1 MATEDDEWKKLS
13 IEDRCLHK
21 QWKARVSG
29 YEDAAKLFNQI
40 DDEKSPEFAKYLGL
54 IKKFVTDS
62 NAMGQEKGLEAAL
75 AYIEN
80 YAHAGKTVSEV
91 MSGIVSK
98 CIAAPRTRTREL
110 SVQTALMY
118 VEIEKFEAVEEELIK
133 GMDQKNPK
141 IVAACINAITTAL
154 REFGS
159 KVITPKPL
167 VKKISVLFAERDK
180 GIRDEARLMVIEL
193 FKWIGPALR
202 SQLGNLQPVQV
213 AELEGEFAK
222 VEGQKITPTRYIR
235 SQQQKQA
242 KLIAKTEE
250 NEGEDNVEED
260 DYSPPNLD
268 PYDIADPVDI
278 LSKLPKNFYE
288 QLEAKKW
295 QERKEALEVLENL
308 VKAPKL
314 ENGDYGDLVR
324 ALKKI
329 IQKDANVVVVAL
341 AGKNLSSLAN
351 GLKKRFQPYAS
362 FCISAILEK
371 FKEKKQNVVLAIRD
385 ASDAVYQS
393 VTIESI
399 LEDVLEALNNKNP
412 SVKSETALFLARAF
426 TKTPPASLNKKLLKA
441 YTAALI
447 KNINEPDP
455 TVRDCSAEAL
465 GTLMKLVG
473 EKAIGPF
480 IAELEKD
487 NLKMTKIKECCEK
500 AVICVKTAPVKKQPS
515 EKSTVSNKSSPS
527 SVTEKSVPTLKPKRP
542 NTGSAAT
549 KKKAPISSGS
559 ATIVKCKSNK
569 GIIEKVKEREIS
581 EEEAVELVSDILKME
596 TINALSDSNWKNRL
610 TAVEEFLS
618 QVQVIDASS
627 APTQALIRI
636 LNKKPGLKDTNFQ
649 VLKAR
654 LEALKYL
661 AENCSFSSTT
671 ADICINDVTDKL
683 GDSKNGSLA
692 GEVLILIAE
701 ATKFDFVTEQVM
713 DFALTQKSPKVLQE
727 SLLWLSNAM
736 KEFGFSNMNVKSL
749 IDNSKKALASTNP
762 GVRTAA
768 ITLVGTL
775 YLYMGPSL
783 HMFFENEKPALRDQ
797 INAEFEKY
805 ENEKPPI
812 PTRGTKKDDKTET
825 PSDLDADAV
834 PAESLNIQDLLP
846 RVDISPQIT
855 EALIEEMSDKNWKVR
870 NEALIKVSTI
880 IVEAKLIK
888 PNIGD
893 LPQALALRLVDSNGK
908 IAQTALNICENI
920 ATAMGQPC
928 RQYVRFVLPGF
939 LQGLGDSK
947 AWIRSASASCLN
959 SWGELCAFKE
969 FFESEMIADAFKA
982 GSPTLKSELWMW
994 LAEKL
999 PKIKSVPKEELL
1011 ACIPHLYSNLEDRN
1025 AEVRKNAQEAVLGF
1039 MIHLGYECMNKQTEK
1054 LKQGSKAVV
1063 VAALDKAR
1071 PNLPEKPLPKQKQ
1084 AAVEDK
1090 AVRGTKPVANSKN
1103 AVKPKG
1109 NAAPA
1114 KPTSARKKDE
1124 DIDTSPLMTINNL
1137 KHQRTIDENKLKV
1150 LKWNFTTPREEFV
1163 ELLKEQMT
1171 SANVNRTLIA
1181 NMFHSDFRF
1190 HIKAIES
1197 LMEDIPGNGAALISN
1212 LDLILKWL
1220 TLRFFDTNPSVLLK
1234 GLEYLHA
1241 VFNMLIE
1248 NKYHMLENE
1257 GSAFIPYLVLKAG
1270 DPKDAVRN
1278 GVRSLFRQLS
1288 SVFAVSRLFFYV
1300 MEGLKSKNARQR
1312 TECLEVMGSLLDD
1325 NGLSVCL
1332 PSPAVCLKEVAKQ
1345 ISDRDNAVRNAALN
1359 CIVQAYFIV
1368 GEKVLKMVGQISDKD
1383 MSLLEERIKRAKRP
1397 SPKSTRTEPEPL
1409 NVSSSPQRNS
1419 TASPVK
1425 EMEDTNGN
1433 EGEED
1438 SGEYDDIPVI
1448 PLAPQVP
1455 QETSEYTGPFGLDA
1469 DVIKDLDD
1477 CRPSINKL
1485 NLQQFDLDF
1494 LRDEI
1499 VVPSLNDTKTKVMPM
1514 SPPKPFSPNQTFSR
1528 SSLSHLQLSPRTTQD
1543 PLLEKTINNVGSVD
1557 YRSALAAIEQVQEIL
1572 QSNKSASMVDY
1583 ENQLMTAI
1591 VKQLTQLQPLNPVE
1605 NDEVTKMYRSILTII
1620 DSFYLNKTLGR
1631 KVTVEVL
1638 KNILTQLITL
1648 LVEAK
1653 LENCTNGEAYIRVIN
1668 LDCVKIIESSDH
1680 TNIICALVKLLEE
1693 LTHLEASPRMID
1705 LVMKCL
1711 WRVIKIMPSWSEEI
1725 DYDSVLL
1732 EVHLFLKAFPTTWW
1746 KTRSM
1751 DTPVRTVKTILHSMA
1766 KMKGGQLMLHLG
1778 KIPNT
1783 SESELEM
1790 YILRLLKSMKLE
1802 QVKQVPL
1809 KTEKTEPRKTLSR
1822 SVHNML
1828 TEIFQKI
1835 GNKEESKE
1843 GFNLLYDFLRQHP
1856 DADIDQFL
1864 QKSSHVFQDY
1874 ISNGLKVVE
1883 NARSLSNDVFTKSA
1897 SSLSGDITASASE
1910 NDGKGI
1916 DYWNERLY
1924 MWNKVWDENA
1934 ETTTEGE

>member
-13 IEDRCLHK
+13 IEDRCVHK

-29 YEDAAKLFNQI
+29 YEDAAKLFTQI
-40 DDEKSPEFAKYLGL
+40 DDEKSPEFSRYLGL

-80 YAHAGKTVSEV
+80 YAHAGKTVNEV

-98 CIAAPRTRTREL
+98 CIAAPKTKTRDL
-110 SVQTALMY
+110 SVQITLMY
-118 VEIEKFEAVEEELIK
+118 VEIEKYEAVQDELIK

-141 IVAACINAITTAL
+141 IVAACINAITTAVK
-154 REFGS
+154 EFGI
-159 KVITPKPL
+159 KIINPKPL

-202 SQLGNLQPVQV
+202 SQLNNLQPVQV
-213 AELEGEFAK
+213 SELEVEFSK
-222 VEGQKITPTRYIR
+222 LEGQKTVPTRYIR
-235 SQQQKQA
+235 SQQQRQA
-242 KLIAKTEE
+242 KLAAEIVAVEGEQDTEE
-250 NEGEDNVEED
+250 DEYNV
-260 DYSPPNLD
+260 PTLD
-268 PYDIADPVDI
+268 LDDIADPVEI
-278 LSKLPKNFYE
+278 LSKLPKNFLE

-295 QERKEALEVLENL
+295 QERKEALELLESFS
-308 VKAPKL
+308 KAPKL
-314 ENGDYGDLVR
+314 ETGDYGDLVR

-329 IQKDANVVVVAL
+329 IQKDSNVVVIAL
-341 AGKNLSSLAN
+341 AGKNLANLAN
-351 GLKKRFQPYAS
+351 GLKKNFHQYAS
-362 FCISAILEK
+362 FCIPALLEK
-371 FKEKKQNVVLAIRD
+371 FKEKKQNVVIAIRD
-385 ASDAVYQS
+385 AIDAVYQS
-393 VTIESI
+393 ITIESV

-412 SVKSETALFLARAF
+412 SVKAETALFLARAF

-441 YTAALI
+441 YSAALI

-455 TVRDCSAEAL
+455 TVRDCSSEAL

-487 NLKMTKIKECCEK
+487 NLKMSKIKECCDK
-500 AVICVKTAPVKKQPS
+500 AVINVKVAAPKKPPAKKTPPVVEKCAPVS
-515 EKSTVSNKSSPS
+515 
-527 SVTEKSVPTLKPKRP
+527 KPKRS
-542 NTGSAAT
+542 NTASGPP
-549 KKKAPISSGS
+549 KKKVGAPISSGS

-569 GIIEKVKEREIS
+569 AIVEKVKEREIS
-581 EEEAVELVSDILKME
+581 DEEAVDLVEDTLKSE

-610 TAVEEFLS
+610 TAVQEFMS
-618 QVQVIDASS
+618 QVKSIDASS
-627 APTQALIRI
+627 APTQALVRI
-636 LNKKPGLKDTNFQ
+636 INRKPGLKDTNFQ

-654 LEALKYL
+654 LEAVKYL
-661 AENCSFSSTT
+661 AENCSFSTTT
-671 ADICINDVTDKL
+671 AEICINDTTEKL

-692 GEVLILIAE
+692 GEVLLSIAE
-701 ATKFDFVTEQVM
+701 ATKFDFVTELVM

-727 SLLWLSNAM
+727 SLLWLANAM
-736 KEFGFSNMNVKSL
+736 KEFGFLNMNVKSL
-749 IDNSKKALASTNP
+749 IDNSKKALASSNP

-768 ITLVGTL
+768 ISLVGTL
-775 YLYMGPSL
+775 YLYMGSSL
-783 HMFFENEKPALRDQ
+783 HMFFENERPALREQ

-812 PTRGTKKDDKTET
+812 PTRGIKNEDKLEPLDQDTEVVLSE
-825 PSDLDADAV
+825 P
-834 PAESLNIQDLLP
+834 PNIQDLLP
-846 RVDISPQIT
+846 RVDISIQIT
-855 EALIEEMSDKNWKVR
+855 EALIDEMADKNWKVR
-870 NEALIKVSTI
+870 NEALTKVSAI
-880 IVEAKLIK
+880 LSEAKLIK
-888 PNIGD
+888 PNIGE

-908 IAQTALNICENI
+908 IAQTALNISETI
-920 ATAMGQPC
+920 ATSMGSPC
-928 RQYVRFVLPGF
+928 KQYVRVLLPGF

-947 AWIRSASASCLN
+947 AWIRSASVSCLN
-959 SWGELCAFKE
+959 TWGELCGYKE
-969 FFESEMIADAFKA
+969 FFEGEMVADVLKT
-982 GSPTLKSELWMW
+982 GSPILKSELWMW

-999 PKIKSVPKEELL
+999 PKIKAVPKEELV
-1011 ACIPHLYSNLEDRN
+1011 ACIPYLYANLEDRN
-1025 AEVRKNAQEAVLGF
+1025 ADVRKNAQEAVLGF
-1039 MIHLGYECMNKQTEK
+1039 MIHLSYESMNKQTEK

-1063 VAALDKAR
+1063 VAVLDKVR
-1071 PNLPEKPLPKQKQ
+1071 PNLPEKPLPKLKQ
-1084 AAVEDK
+1084 SPIQEK

-1109 NAAPA
+1109 NPAAA
-1114 KPTSARKKDE
+1114 KSTSARKKEE

-1171 SANVNRTLIA
+1171 AANVNRTLIS
-1181 NMFHSDFRF
+1181 NMFHTDFRF
-1190 HIKAIES
+1190 HIKAIDS
-1197 LMEDIPGNGAALISN
+1197 LMEDIPGNGAALMSN

-1241 VFNMLIE
+1241 IFNMLIE

-1278 GVRSLFRQLS
+1278 GVRSLFKQLS
-1288 SVFAVSRLFFYV
+1288 LVFAVSRLFFYV

-1312 TECLEVMGSLLDD
+1312 TECLEVMGSLLEDY
-1325 NGLSVCL
+1325 GLSVCL

-1397 SPKSTRTEPEPL
+1397 SPKATRTEAETV
-1409 NVSSSPQRNS
+1409 NIHTSQRNC
-1419 TASPVK
+1419 TVSPVK
-1425 EMEDTNGN
+1425 QIEDTNGN
-1433 EGEED
+1433 DGEED

-1448 PLAPQVP
+1448 PLVTQVV
-1455 QETSEYTGPFGLDA
+1455 QETPDYTGPFTLDA
-1469 DVIKDLDD
+1469 EVIRELDN
-1477 CRPSINKL
+1477 CKPALSKL
-1485 NLQQFDLDF
+1485 NLQEFDLDF
-1494 LRDEI
+1494 LRDDI

-1528 SSLSHLQLSPRTTQD
+1528 SGLSQFNVSPRMNKD
-1543 PLLEKTINNVGSVD
+1543 PLLEKTINNMVLSD
-1557 YRSALAAIEQVQEIL
+1557 FSLALKAMEQIQEIL
-1572 QSNKSASMVDY
+1572 QSNKAGSMIEY
-1583 ENQLMTAI
+1583 ENQIMTAI
-1591 VKQLTQLQPLNPVE
+1591 VSQLTQLQSQDPIG
-1605 NDEVTKMYRSILTII
+1605 NDDVLKLYRCLLTVL
-1620 DSFYLNKTLGR
+1620 DTFYSNKSLGR
-1631 KVTVEVL
+1631 KINVELL
-1638 KNILTQLITL
+1638 KNMLRQLIML
-1648 LVEAK
+1648 LVDAK
-1653 LENCTNGEAYIRVIN
+1653 LEKCPNGETYIKVIN
-1668 LDCVKIIESSDH
+1668 LHCVKIIENSDH
-1680 TNIICALVKLLEE
+1680 TNIICALVKLLQDSIRS
-1693 LTHLEASPRMID
+1693 EASPRMID
-1705 LVMKCL
+1705 LIMKCL
-1711 WRVIKIMPSWSEEI
+1711 WRVIKIMPNCSEEI

-1732 EVHLFLKAFPTTWW
+1732 EVHIFFKDFPSTWW
-1746 KTRSM
+1746 KTKSM
-1751 DTPVRTVKTILHSMA
+1751 DTPLRTVKTILHSMA

-1783 SESELEM
+1783 NDSELET
-1790 YILRLLKSMKLE
+1790 YILRLLKSMKVE

-1809 KTEKTEPRKTLSR
+1809 KTEKTEPRKTLTR
-1822 SVHNML
+1822 SVHTML

-1835 GNKEESKE
+1835 GIKEESKE

-1856 DADIDQFL
+1856 DADIDYFL
-1864 QKSSHVFQDY
+1864 HKSSHVFQDY
-1874 ISNGLKVVE
+1874 ISNGLKSVE
-1883 NARSLSNDVFTKSA
+1883 NARSLSNDVFEKSA
-1897 SSLSGDITASASE
+1897 SSLSGDVSVPINE
-1910 NDGKGI
+1910 GDGRGP
-1916 DYWNERLY
+1916 DYWKERLQ
-1924 MWNKVWDENA
+1924 MWNKVWGENV
-1934 ETTTEGE
+1934 ENTTQGEYN